1 METLYLFIVIVLFAL
16 AISDLVV
23 GVANDAVNFL
33 NSAIGSKAA
42 PFKVIMIVA
51 ALGVFVGATFSGG
64 MMEVA
69 RKGIF
74 HPENFYFSEIM
85 VMFLA
90 VMITDVI
97 LLDTFNTLGLPT
109 STTVSIVFELLGAA
123 VAVSIIKIYTQPDAL
138 QMYDYIN
145 TSKALAIISGIL
157 ISVVVSFTVGAV
169 VQHFSRLLFTFDY
182 EKNIKYFGAIF
193 GGFAITFITYFM
205 LIKGAKGAT
214 FMSDENIAWIEQHN
228 TTILLY
234 SFVAWT
240 VLMQLMYWIFKI
252 NILKIV
258 VLVGTFALAMA
269 FAGNDLVNFIGVP
282 LAGFA
287 AFKEFMA
294 QGISPDA
301 LKMSFLSGEVKTET
315 YMLVIAGIVM
325 IITLWTSRK
334 ARSVVKTSLDLS
346 RQEEGSERF
355 GSNRLSRAVVR
366 LSTNLSNSFSV
377 ITPNPVRR
385 FVARRFDSTNYQA
398 KVAAIED
405 APSFDLIRAS
415 VNLVVASI
423 LIAFATSL
431 KLPLS
436 TTYVTFM
443 VAMGTSLADKA
454 WGRDSAVYRVSGV
467 VSVIGGWFL
476 TAVIAFT
483 VTFVLA
489 NIIYWGGTIA
499 IVALIVLATFLVFR
513 TQRIHRRMEEAQQQ
527 EALAVKGGANM
538 EAGILKSCSLEANAL
553 IEHIGELLCKTI
565 QGAKDEDRKDLKN
578 ALAEAMALQKRSK
591 QFKKESF
598 VKIKQLEEN
607 SVETGFHYIQVL
619 DYLHES
625 AHSLEFIVKPIAVH
639 FDNNHKPLSDTQKDE
654 LTDLCK
660 MMKSFL
666 YHASRIV
673 GDRDFQKMEALLA
686 EQQNIMAQLKT
697 FNKNQIKRLKKAQD
711 GTKASMLYINT
722 LQEVKGLLLNI
733 INLVKAQRDFVGMK

>member
-1 METLYLFIVIVLFAL
+1 
-16 AISDLVV
+16 
-23 GVANDAVNFL
+23 
-33 NSAIGSKAA
+33 
-42 PFKVIMIVA
+42 
-51 ALGVFVGATFSGG
+51 
-64 MMEVA
+64 
-69 RKGIF
+69 
-74 HPENFYFSEIM
+74 
-85 VMFLA
+85 
-90 VMITDVI
+90 
-97 LLDTFNTLGLPT
+97 
-109 STTVSIVFELLGAA
+109 
-123 VAVSIIKIYTQPDAL
+123 
-138 QMYDYIN
+138 
-145 TSKALAIISGIL
+145 
-157 ISVVVSFTVGAV
+157 
-169 VQHFSRLLFTFDY
+169 
-182 EKNIKYFGAIF
+182 
-193 GGFAITFITYFM
+193 M

-214 FMSDENIAWIEQHN
+214 FMSDDNIAWIEEHN

-234 SFVAWT
+234 SFVVWT
-240 VLMQLMYWIFKI
+240 VLMQLLYWFFKV
-252 NILKIV
+252 NMLKII

-287 AFKEFMA
+287 SFKEFLA

-301 LKMSFLSGEVKTET
+301 LKMSFLSGKVKTDT

-366 LSTNLSNSFSV
+366 LSTNLSNSFSAV
-377 ITPNPVRR
+377 TPDPVRK
-385 FVARRFDSTNYQA
+385 FVARRFDSANYQA
-398 KVAAIED
+398 KVAAMDD

-454 WGRDSAVYRVSGV
+454 WGRDSAVYRVAGV
-467 VSVIGGWFL
+467 FSVIGGWFL

-483 VTFVLA
+483 VSVLLA
-489 NIIYWGGTIA
+489 NVIYWVGTIA
-499 IVALIVLATFLVFR
+499 IVVLIGLAIFLVFR
-513 TQRIHRRMEEAQQQ
+513 TQRIHRRLEEAQQQ
-527 EALAVKGGANM
+527 EALAVKRSANL
-538 EAGILKSCSLEANAL
+538 ESGIINSCSLEANAL
-553 IEHIGELLCKTI
+553 IEQIGELLCRTI
-565 QGAKDEDRKDLKN
+565 QGAKDEDRKDLKKS
-578 ALAEAMALQKRSK
+578 LSDAMGLQKRSK
-591 QFKKESF
+591 QLKKESF

-607 SVETGFHYIQVL
+607 SIETGFHYIQVL

-625 AHSLEFIVKPIAVH
+625 AHSLEYIVKPMAVH
-639 FDNNHKPLSDTQKDE
+639 FDNNHKPLSEIQKEE
-654 LTDLCK
+654 LTELCK
-660 MMKSFL
+660 IMKNFL

-673 GDRDFQKMEALLA
+673 VEKDFSKMEALLS
-686 EQQNIMAQLKT
+686 EQQNIMAQLKV

-711 GTKASMLYINT
+711 GTKASMLYIST

-733 INLVKAQRDFVGMK
+733 TNLVKAQRDFVGMK